1 MENTALWAALAGLVS
16 AQLLKPLI
24 SILTGQG
31 FRPYLFITTGGMPS
45 SHTSA
50 VSALTISIAMTEGL
64 DSSIF
69 AICIISLVIMNDAT
83 NVRLETGKQAK
94 LLNEWSEIFSKESLQ
109 ISPQNLKTMIGHST
123 AQVLGGLIIGLTV
136 GSVLTLLLSSNG

>member
-69 AICIISLVIMNDAT
+69 AICIIISLVIMNDAT
-83 NVRLETGKQAK
+83 NVRLEKAKELLKNTDAKTYEIAEKTGF
-94 LLNEWSEIFSKESLQ
+94 SEPNYFSFIFKKNLG
-109 ISPQNLKTMIGHST
+109 ISPSQYRAKNR
-123 AQVLGGLIIGLTV
+123 
-136 GSVLTLLLSSNG
+136 